1 MNCLIFWICLDIF
14 GYFWIYYDILKREM
28 DTFWGLYIN
37 KIWFSYIRQ
46 IEKYHRTCD
55 QIQIIDWWIW
65 RGLLDACTLVLLG
78 NKHVRCKPDV
88 APRLTSGG
96 YEDKVDVITPI
107 NIYIYMLM
115 EGGEFLSLMKIKLI
129 ANIVLLRAVC
139 PGEMMMK
146 QWMKHHH
153 RFQVGGTCPKCQ
165 RHFSRCFWGLETYM
179 LNEVWRSSPQK
190 RHLGDVQR
198 HFGCSPPEK

>member
-1 MNCLIFWICLDIF
+1 
-14 GYFWIYYDILKREM
+14 
-28 DTFWGLYIN
+28 
-37 KIWFSYIRQ
+37 
-46 IEKYHRTCD
+46 
-55 QIQIIDWWIW
+55 
-65 RGLLDACTLVLLG
+65 
-78 NKHVRCKPDV
+78 
-88 APRLTSGG
+88 
-96 YEDKVDVITPI
+96 
-107 NIYIYMLM
+107 M
-115 EGGEFLSLMKIKLI
+115 EGGEFSSLMKIKLI

-179 LNEVWRSSPQK
+179 LNEVWRSSPQR

-198 HFGCSPPEK
+198 PILAAPPPKSSLKGVVMMKQTNPVPRNQGIWHWNVQGQGLNEWGHSKLPIVRICRSTYKAFASNPNALMILCK